1 MNLTL
6 IEKQLEKIDE
16 VLFNL
21 QVSEKNLTNI
31 KEDCNKDFWK
41 LVWNEKK
48 RTHKIEI
55 ARKVFEK
62 WMERYLKE
70 FETLRELNKAFRHD
84 QLPFAITKQ

>member
-16 VLFNL
+16 VLLNL
-21 QVSEKNLTNI
+21 QCSEKQFRNI

-41 LVWNEKK
+41 LVWNEEK
-48 RTHKIEI
+48 RKHKIEI
-55 ARKVFEK
+55 ARKVFGR
-62 WMERYLKE
+62 WIERYIKE
-70 FETLRELNKAFRHD
+70 VETLRELNKAFRHD

>member
-55 ARKVFEK
+55 ARKVFER

-70 FETLRELNKAFRHD
+70 SETLRELNKAFKHN
-84 QLPFAITKQ
+84 QLPVAIIR

>member
-55 ARKVFEK
+55 ARKVFER

-70 FETLRELNKAFRHD
+70 FETLRELNKAFRHN
-84 QLPFAITKQ
+84 QLPVAIIR